1 MLCNSET
8 KKLSRIDE
16 ELLSTDLDGYRLTLQ
31 PPILDSNELN
41 HLTDASKSVI
51 KLISSSHKRIFN
63 GRIDSLYKYFDISP
77 SLLDKGDLEQAI
89 ADVLYRP
96 DFIRSSD
103 GWKCLEVNAGN
114 AGGWV
119 ISVANTAYVKKLAT
133 SSLRSLELHDTAM
146 SLFSFLI
153 QKTINFLSGKSLNSI
168 NTLISLSRVESSEF
182 TEPVRAELESAYE
195 RALKKFEPKLT
206 GGLYFSVDFEG
217 LKLDSEWPQKDNID
231 IHAIYEEA
239 ISSNFKRMQ
248 LIRLSRRR
256 SLYLN
261 PGMITRYLNDKR
273 HFALLSENMVSSF
286 FDDLEKEQINSYIP
300 WTRRLVGQN
309 TNFQNSNISLVEF
322 VDSNKDILV
331 LKRAFSH
338 GGKDVYMGNNIA
350 QYKWSEIINDAL
362 ISKDFIVQE
371 RVNHIDGYM
380 KDLNTTHT
388 MRKEVIWGP
397 FILGDEYIG
406 GFVRVL
412 DSDGY
417 TSDNEDPSI
426 INSRNSDGLISMAPM
441 VNTARSEV

>member
-1 MLCNSET
+1 
-8 KKLSRIDE
+8 
-16 ELLSTDLDGYRLTLQ
+16 
-31 PPILDSNELN
+31 
-41 HLTDASKSVI
+41 
-51 KLISSSHKRIFN
+51 
-63 GRIDSLYKYFDISP
+63 
-77 SLLDKGDLEQAI
+77 
-89 ADVLYRP
+89 
-96 DFIRSSD
+96 
-103 GWKCLEVNAGN
+103 
-114 AGGWV
+114 
-119 ISVANTAYVKKLAT
+119 
-133 SSLRSLELHDTAM
+133 
-146 SLFSFLI
+146 
-153 QKTINFLSGKSLNSI
+153 
-168 NTLISLSRVESSEF
+168 
-182 TEPVRAELESAYE
+182 
-195 RALKKFEPKLT
+195 
-206 GGLYFSVDFEG
+206 
-217 LKLDSEWPQKDNID
+217 D

-417 TSDNEDPSI
+417 T
-426 INSRNSDGLISMAPM
+426 
-441 VNTARSEV
+441 